1 MKGDIRFQMFPMEME
16 NLMIKYMKSM
26 KQCPARVGFE
36 QSRKNAIHSFR
47 EVQVKKNH
55 LRLRSRNERE
65 IKMTGNRDREVEVK

>member
-36 QSRKNAIHSFR
+36 QSRKNSIHSFR

-55 LRLRSRNERE
+55 LRSRLRNERE
-65 IKMTGNRDREVEVK
+65 IKMTGNRDREVKMK

>member
-1 MKGDIRFQMFPMEME
+1 MKEDIQFQMFPMEME

-47 EVQVKKNH
+47 EVQVKINDLSGFWTIEK
-55 LRLRSRNERE
+55 
-65 IKMTGNRDREVEVK
+65 